1 MSGLRRTLRAGR
13 TLLAGRTFLAGRTV
27 LAGLALVLAVLA
39 VGAALLANDLRA
51 WRDAFARDDAVF
63 ALSPA
68 APGWQATTVF
78 PFGAAASLLG
88 VAGARQARLAIQGF
102 RSLDG
107 VEGTLDTGSV
117 TQSQRAAVEQALA
130 AVTAG
135 PDRRRASQAS
145 DLLGILAFGD
155 IAQGGTVDQGQ
166 AEACVSAFENAVRLD
181 PTNASAKL
189 NLELV
194 LRLFSAQGVR
204 VGPGTGAGIDPT
216 GKRGAGGGTPGSG
229 Y

>member
-1 MSGLRRTLRAGR
+1 MNGFQRA
-13 TLLAGRTFLAGRTV
+13 LLP
-27 LAGLALVLAVLA
+27 ALVVVLAVLA
-39 VGAALLANDLRA
+39 AGAALLAGDLRS
-51 WRDAFARDDAVF
+51 WRAAFARDDAIF

-68 APGWQATTVF
+68 APGWQASAAF
-78 PFGAAASLLG
+78 PFGAAASLLA
-88 VAGARQARLAIQGF
+88 VAGDRQARLAIQGF

-107 VEGTLDTGSV
+107 VEGTLDTSSV
-117 TQSQRAAVEQALA
+117 TQSQRAAVELALA
-130 AVTAG
+130 TVAAG

-155 IAQGGTVDQGQ
+155 IAQGGSVDQGQ
-166 AEACVSAFENAVRLD
+166 AEASVSAFENAVRLD
-181 PTNASAKL
+181 PTNAAAKL

-204 VGPGTGAGIDPT
+204 VGPGTGAGTDST
-216 GKRGAGGGTPGSG
+216 GKHGAGGGTPGSG

>member
-1 MSGLRRTLRAGR
+1 MSGLRRA
-13 TLLAGRTFLAGRTV
+13 LLAGRALLPRRA
-27 LAGLALVLAVLA
+27 LLPGLALLLVVLGVA
-39 VGAALLANDLRA
+39 AALLAGDVRG
-51 WRDAFARDDAVF
+51 WRDTFARDDAVF

-68 APGWQATTVF
+68 EPGWRASTAF
-78 PFGAAASLLG
+78 PFGAAARLLAVG
-88 VAGARQARLAIQGF
+88 GDRQARLAIQGF

-107 VEGTLDTGSV
+107 VEGTLDSSSV

-130 AVTAG
+130 TVAAG

-166 AEACVSAFENAVRLD
+166 AQASVSAFENAVRLD
-181 PTNASAKL
+181 LSNTAAKF

-194 LRLFSAQGVR
+194 LRLFAAEGVR
-204 VGPGTGAGIDPT
+204 VGPGTGAGADST
-216 GKRGAGGGTPGSG
+216 GKHGAGGGTPGSG